1 MSLITLMKG
10 ILHLSNQRLIAVSLL
25 LVTPIAFSGLAVG
38 QSKKSASPSREV
50 PAIEKQKEEASQRY
64 RELFFPKGM
73 PTEEDPDS
81 GKQKPTLYAFYDEAR
96 VGDSLIAVLF
106 SRKMLTGEGDAS
118 YTVSLGLLSGKSP
131 SLSVAQVLDLTESM
145 PVQTEEPGN
154 FHRMDGRVDTFN
166 LAAGVSAVHVI
177 LWAVLAGS
185 GSISGSSDLFFKVGP
200 QKLEK
205 LLDLKGTSEFSR
217 LGADQSKVSNSAIFA
232 GDIDGDGKA
241 EIVVEKSS
249 LEDLSGKR
257 TMHTDKPVVYKM
269 VDGRY
274 RESGTIETN
283 EWAARMHGLKRLARS
298 RFIRVV
304 TPSETP
310 AETKK

>member
-1 MSLITLMKG
+1 MKG
-10 ILHLSNQRLIAVSLL
+10 TLDLSNRWLMTVSLL
-25 LVTPIAFSGLAVG
+25 LIIPIAFYGPVVG
-38 QSKKSASPSREV
+38 QSKKSASPNRGV
-50 PAIEKQKEEASQRY
+50 PAVQKQKEEASQKY
-64 RELFFPKGM
+64 REIFFPKGM
-73 PTEEDPDS
+73 PTEQDPYS
-81 GKQKPTLYAFYDEAR
+81 EQQKPTLYAFYDEAR
-96 VGDSLIAVLF
+96 IGDSLTAVLF
-106 SRKMLTGEGDAS
+106 SKKIPSEEGDAS

-154 FHRMDGRVDTFN
+154 FYRMDGRVDTFTPS
-166 LAAGVSAVHVI
+166 AGTSAVHVN

-185 GSISGSSDLFFKVGP
+185 GSISGSSDLFFKVGS

-205 LLDLKGTSEFSR
+205 LLDLKGTSDFSR
-217 LGADQSKVSNSAIFA
+217 LGADQSKVSNSTIFA
-232 GDIDGDGKA
+232 GDIDGDGTA

-257 TMHTDKPVVYKM
+257 TMHTDKPAVYKM
-269 VDGRY
+269 VNGQY
-274 RESGTIETN
+274 RENGTIEAN
-283 EWAARMHGLKRLARS
+283 DLAARTHGLKRLARS

>member
-1 MSLITLMKG
+1 MKG
-10 ILHLSNQRLIAVSLL
+10 TLDLSNRWLIAISLL
-25 LVTPIAFSGLAVG
+25 LVIPIAFFGPAVG
-38 QSKKSASPSREV
+38 QSKKSSSPGRKV
-50 PAIEKQKEEASQRY
+50 PAVEKQKEEASQKY
-64 RELFFPKGM
+64 REIFFPKGM

-118 YTVSLGLLSGKSP
+118 YTVSLGLLAGTAP

-154 FHRMDGRVDTFN
+154 FYRMDGRVDTFN
-166 LAAGVSAVHVI
+166 LNAGVSAVHVN

-205 LLDLKGTSEFSR
+205 LLDLKGTSEFTR
-217 LGADQSKVSNSAIFA
+217 LGADQSKVLNSSIFA
-232 GDIDGDGKA
+232 GDINGDGTT

-249 LEDLSGKR
+249 VEDLSGKR
-257 TMHTDKPVVYKM
+257 ATHTDKPVVYKM
-269 VDGRY
+269 VDGQY

-283 EWAARMHGLKRLARS
+283 ELTARMHGLKRLARS